1 MKKILVL
8 FAALAVL
15 GGSVWA
21 GGAKDG
27 KAKTLVIGYTVQSME
42 NDFFVSIVEGMK
54 AEAKAKGITLIVSDA
69 AADASKHV
77 DQINNFIAQKVDGII
92 ISPVDQIA
100 PESVVANAVAAGIPV
115 VSLNQAIKGSSA
127 YLLLKEYEYGLMG
140 GTIAGKWL
148 NEKEKD
154 GTINSI
160 LNKKG
165 EIEVGI
171 IRYDTIASLVDRG
184 NGQKD
189 GITKTYTGK
198 KKIVFVSEQDAADS
212 AGGLKVAETAF
223 TANPDISIFVCVN
236 DSSALGVYEAASALS
251 KKNKDTM
258 CIVGL
263 DGLPQALKY
272 ISQNT
277 MYKGTVDIQPVQ
289 MGADALNLVLDVI
302 KTGPQ
307 AQPKLPVLKMV
318 TMANISEYSSVIK

>member
-1 MKKILVL
+1 MNKRFFLFVVLVVVGGML
-8 FAALAVL
+8 WAA
-15 GGSVWA
+15 GS
-21 GGAKDG
+21 KDG
-27 KAKTLVIGYTVQSME
+27 AAEEIVVGYTVQSME

-54 AEAKAKGITLIVSDA
+54 AEAKAKNVKLIVSDA

-77 DQINNFIAQKVDGII
+77 DQINNFIAQKVDAII
-92 ISPVDQIA
+92 ISPVDQVA

-115 VSLNQAIKGSSA
+115 ISLNQAIKGSSA
-127 YLLLKEYEYGLMG
+127 YLLLQEYEYGLMG
-140 GTIAGKWL
+140 GIIAGQWL
-148 NEKEKD
+148 NEKEKN
-154 GTINSI
+154 GTINTI
-160 LNKKG
+160 LNKNG

-189 GITKTYTGK
+189 GITKTYTGN
-198 KKIVFVSEQDAADS
+198 KKIIFVSEQDAADS

-236 DSSALGVYEAASALS
+236 DSSALGVFEAASSLS
-251 KKNKDTM
+251 KKNKDNM

-272 ISQNT
+272 ISQDT

-289 MGADALNLVLDVI
+289 MGADALNLALDVL
-302 KTGPQ
+302 KTGSKAKPV
-307 AQPKLPVLKMV
+307 LPVLKMV
-318 TMANISEYSSVIK
+318 TKANIAEYASVIK